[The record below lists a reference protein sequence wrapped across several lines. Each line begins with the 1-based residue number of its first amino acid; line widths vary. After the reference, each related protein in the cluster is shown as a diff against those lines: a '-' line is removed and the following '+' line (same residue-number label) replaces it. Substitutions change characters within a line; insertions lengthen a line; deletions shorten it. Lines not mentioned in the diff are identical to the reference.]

1 MKFQRAWQS
10 KEREAT
16 MITGGNATLYV
27 SSVSASVKFY
37 TEVLALKLLEHY
49 GEHWATVRAGE
60 TLTLGLHPRR
70 EGPAG
75 SGSIEIG
82 LQIDEPIDAAVQR
95 LTAAGVSF
103 EGEVKR
109 TPNGNFISF
118 TDPDGH
124 PFYLWETVK

>member
-1 MKFQRAWQS
+1 
-10 KEREAT
+10 

-60 TLTLGLHPRR
+60 SLTLGLHPRG
-70 EGPAG
+70 ENGPPGAKG
-75 SGSIEIG
+75 TIEIG
-82 LQIDEPIDAAVQR
+82 LQIDEPIDNAVQR
-95 LTAAGVSF
+95 LTAAGIRFS
-103 EGEVKR
+103 GEVKR

-118 TDPDGH
+118 HDPDGN
-124 PFYLWETVK
+124 PFYLWETVKWG